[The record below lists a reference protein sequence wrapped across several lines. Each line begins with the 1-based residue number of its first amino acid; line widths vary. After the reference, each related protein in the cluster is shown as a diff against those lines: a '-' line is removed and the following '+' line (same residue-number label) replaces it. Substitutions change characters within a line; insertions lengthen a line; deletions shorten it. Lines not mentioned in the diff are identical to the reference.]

1 MRAPQGRFRGC
12 GVWGPKPV
20 GIMEGSIP
28 FIDFYDAPTSIRVQE
43 ARMFGFPVLDH
54 GTFLLVLGGAGGGG
68 AQCLG
73 EVPQGNK

>member
-1 MRAPQGRFRGC
+1 MGSG
-12 GVWGPKPV
+12 GPNRV

-54 GTFLLVLGGAGGGG
+54 GTFLLVLGGAGGG

-73 EVPQGNK
+73 EGSTGKQ